1 MKKINTL
8 IVIVT
13 FLFLTA
19 CGGGKIEGTWKPDTS
34 GMGEMEKKMAEGA
47 KLIFESGGK
56 GNMNVM
62 GMAIPMEWKVEGDE
76 LVMTMEIFGEKS
88 ENRAKFNVSWNT
100 LIINEKK

>member
-47 KLIFESGGK
+47 KLTSK
-56 GNMNVM
+56 
-62 GMAIPMEWKVEGDE
+62 KR
-76 LVMTMEIFGEKS
+76 
-88 ENRAKFNVSWNT
+88 RAQ
-100 LIINEKK
+100 LMRQG